1 MGEVAIIGG
10 YGILSANA
18 PYYSDSFSTPSQVKL
33 TMQGVYQDAKIPC
46 PHFYKEAA
54 LHAFLRFLAQYPLS
68 LFGWR
73 MQAH

>member
-1 MGEVAIIGG
+1 
-10 YGILSANA
+10 
-18 PYYSDSFSTPSQVKL
+18 
-33 TMQGVYQDAKIPC
+33 MQEVYQDAKIPC